1 MFRIKQTKH
10 NMSKSEETDIQNN
23 HQENNSKTWR
33 KLTSEAVNEIEF
45 LEMHDSTIIR
55 EYSWEKQTN

>member
-10 NMSKSEETDIQNN
+10 NMSISKETDIQNN
-23 HQENNSKTWR
+23 HQENKSKTWR

-45 LEMHDSTIIR
+45 LEMHDSTSKLII
-55 EYSWEKQTN
+55 